1 MNFFDLHQYPNLNK
15 RVSPKT
21 FIICF
26 IPTMLLVGLGF
37 FLVFL
42 SEIESAQNELKRNH
56 HLILSREEEFTNKT
70 IDNVVRDL
78 QFITV
83 QNELKNLLKVEDF
96 DAESNHQIKLDVINE
111 YRMFTKQ
118 TQMYDQIRLFEL
130 NGQEFIKLYKLGNSF
145 FSAFPSQM
153 GNYADKYWFKEGLKL
168 GKKEIFISPMDLKL
182 DGNKLSIPL
191 TPTIRFVTPLFDSQ
205 GKKKGLIM
213 INYLGKNILDN
224 INKINISN
232 ESKILIINEDGF
244 WLQGIQKEDE
254 WGFMIE
260 DRKNKIFKIKF
271 PETWQ
276 EIQNKQ
282 QGDITTK
289 EGLFTFIKVDITS
302 KELLLNQPI
311 YSLPKDSL
319 IILIWVSPEMLQK
332 NRQVIVEKYLGLYGF
347 STLIIAF
354 ASGVIASIEFQKQKV
369 QEKLRQ
375 SEAKYRQIIETAEE
389 GICIVNTDNLITLV
403 NPKLAKMLGYF
414 SGDLLNKSIL
424 DFISDDDQDLI
435 KSNLKTCRYGK
446 KNTFELKF
454 NLTEEN
460 YLWAIVSISPI
471 FNITGKYTGIL
482 IMVTDI
488 SDRHQYEIE
497 LHQAKETAEKASQVK
512 SQFISNISHELRT
525 PLNGILGYAQILK
538 NDDNLNQEQKKE
550 LDTIKDCGLHLL
562 NLIDDL
568 ISLSKLEGDK
578 IALNPHELN
587 LPNFL
592 DSLVE
597 ITSMKAK
604 HKGIK
609 FNYQFSK
616 ALPWIIYADEKYLR
630 QILLNLLG
638 NAVKFTHQGEVT
650 FQVDLVSSCV
660 SSNDYALIPLTNCLR
675 FLIKDTGIGIAQ
687 ENLETIFLPF
697 KQIGKNLSQSDGA
710 GLGLT
715 ISQKLATIIHSEIKI
730 KSSLGKGSTF
740 WFEAKFPV
748 IALSPNKFILSNYPE
763 NSENLQLDQNQNY
776 SAKLSIF
783 DYEKTFPSPPSLEIL
798 KTLYDLAKKGLL
810 DDLQQKVTH
819 LQKSDPTY
827 LPFCQEI
834 LVLSKEFKIKQI
846 RELLKQYVEK
856 IKE

>member
-26 IPTMLLVGLGF
+26 MPTMLLVGVSF
-37 FLVFL
+37 FLLCL
-42 SEIESAQNELKRNH
+42 SEIESARNELKRNH
-56 HLILSREEEFTNKT
+56 DLILSKEEEFTSKT
-70 IDNVVRDL
+70 IDNVIHDL
-78 QFITV
+78 QFITA
-83 QNELKNLLKVEDF
+83 QNELKKLLQVEDF
-96 DAESNHQIKLDVINE
+96 YNESSHQIKLDVINE
-111 YRMFTKQ
+111 YIILNRQ
-118 TQMYDQIRLFEL
+118 NQMYDQIRLFDV
-130 NGQEFIKLYKLGNSF
+130 NGQEFIKLYRLGNSI

-153 GNYADKYWFKEGLKL
+153 ANYRDKYWFKEGLKL
-168 GKKEIFISPMDLKL
+168 GKKEIFISPIDLKI

-191 TPTIRFVTPLFDSQ
+191 TPTIRFMTPLFDSQ
-205 GKKKGLIM
+205 GKKKGLIV
-213 INYLGKNILDN
+213 INYLAENIIRS
-224 INKINISN
+224 INLINTSN
-232 ESKILIINEDGF
+232 ESQILIINEDGF
-244 WLQGIQKEDE
+244 WLQGIKNEDE

-260 DRKNKIFKIKF
+260 ERKNNTFQMNF
-271 PETWQ
+271 PQTWQ
-276 EIQNKQ
+276 KIQNKQ
-282 QGDITTK
+282 RGYIKTK
-289 EGLFTFIKVDITS
+289 EGLFSFIKVDIAS
-302 KELLLNQPI
+302 NKSSLSYPI
-311 YSLPKDSL
+311 YSLPKSGL

-332 NRQVIVEKYLGLYGF
+332 NQQIISEKYLGLYGF

-354 ASGVIASIEFQKQKV
+354 ASGVIASIQYQKQKV
-369 QEKLRQ
+369 QEKLKQ

-389 GICIVNTDNLITLV
+389 GICIVDTDNLITLV

-424 DFISDDDQDLI
+424 NFISDDDQDLI

-460 YLWAIVSISPI
+460 YLWAIVSISSI

-497 LHQAKETAEKASQVK
+497 LHQAKEIAEKASQVK

-538 NDDNLNQEQKKE
+538 NDDNLDEEQKKE

-660 SSNDYALIPLTNCLR
+660 SANNYALIPLTNCLR

-687 ENLETIFLPF
+687 ENLENIFLPF

-715 ISQKLATIIHSEIKI
+715 ISQKLATIIHSEIKV
-730 KSSLGKGSTF
+730 KSNLGKGSIF

-748 IALSPNKFILSNYPE
+748 IALSSNKFILSKHPE
-763 NSENLQLDQNQNY
+763 NSENLQLDQNY

-819 LQKSDPTY
+819 LQENDPTY

-834 LVLSKEFKIKQI
+834 LALSKEFKIKQI